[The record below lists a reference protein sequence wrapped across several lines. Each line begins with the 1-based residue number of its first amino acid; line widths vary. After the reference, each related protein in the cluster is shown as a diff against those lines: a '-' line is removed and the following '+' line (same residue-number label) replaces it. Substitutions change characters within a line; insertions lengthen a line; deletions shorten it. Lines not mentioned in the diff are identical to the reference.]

1 MSNSYRIRT
10 TVGKDTSIKV
20 NIEQDFDYLEILSL
34 KLLQNEVYTRQCS
47 DYGVVVGRVS
57 VNNGFGIPNTK
68 VSIFIPLTEEDA
80 LNPIISELYP
90 YKTLSDVNDEGY
102 RYNLLPYTQQH
113 SNHTPTG
120 TFFEKSDILLEPYLI
135 EVFDKYYKYTTTTND
150 SGDFMLFGVPVGQQ
164 TLFIDLDLSDIGEF
178 SLTPQD
184 LIRMGLTTEDQVN
197 NSKFKSSTNL
207 DSLPQLVT
215 FNRNIEVEPFW
226 GQPDICSLG
235 ITRTDFDLSKEAGID
250 IKPTSIFMGSIFS
263 SADDQLVKHTGK
275 VGKKLGEL
283 CGLIAGPGE
292 IKSIR
297 QTINIDNL
305 GRPILEAFEL
315 ANGGQVIDE
324 NGTWLLDLP
333 MNLDYVTTDEFG
345 NRAISTNPQVGVPT
359 RAKYRFKI
367 KWNQAPT
374 LEGSVKRGYFL
385 VPNIR
390 EYGWGLSS
398 NPSKPS
404 GAALLDFKTSY
415 AFSLDWN
422 DYGYTGTSVFDT
434 YYTTGVKHIE
444 SAINCE
450 DKFYDFTYN
459 KVYTVSELISQFRVS
474 SNNRRYIAIKDILN
488 TDCEGENNKFP
499 SNDGQFNNNIIFTLF
514 RILMFLMYPVIFSVV
529 TLLHILSFIVIVIL
543 KPLLILLAG
552 LFFYLFIKEFMSGV
566 YAYFSNPPNAA
577 LSKMFIQKSIK
588 YLGSSISLG
597 VLTIA
602 IDKIKPYFRNFKLPN
617 YTFPDCDF
625 CECNSLGSQDLAS
638 LKSSQNATPGQGV
651 QANDVPTNEN
661 GSALL
666 TPLYVGLNYTATSVD
681 GSGGGGALGGIFGG
695 QPIPSEGDVG
705 TGVSTTVNGIA
716 SGVKPF
722 SPKTCKCE
730 NGTTQLNEFME
741 IIYDKDDEDAT
752 PKTIYWGTF
761 STDLPLP
768 ERINLFNVKA
778 KYYNNT
784 VPNSGFNTG
793 AEGGRG
799 VNQIKVR
806 FDTTLNPNPS
816 TYHMDNVIAILVNSE
831 VGSSFTSGKLVTFQD
846 TIKSSD
852 VNLTGVT
859 QNDYGTFS
867 MTGSSILFSATPTP
881 IDVTWANPEGTGNNI
896 TTYNLTGKTED
907 SLYQKFAM
915 DVEYF
920 QVVTGMT
927 YSDFELK
934 CGSSLQNSLKSRY
947 LDNDMYALKISR
959 INPKTKL
966 PNGNRLDCDTM
977 RKSVYNPLKEYVD
990 YKKQF
995 VVFLVRGVDPHSSR
1009 TTCEYDLSKLFGH
1022 NTFGH
1027 VKVSGRYKLNIPIQG
1042 TPLNV
1047 KHVGNNHVI
1056 DSYSN
1061 SRLYYKSY
1069 NFLPG
1074 SQMSGFTTTL
1084 TQYYSGL
1091 DTNTGINGGSD
1102 GNGCKVESVYASTN
1116 SGGFQNSN
1124 IPTGPSGNEYVTRW
1138 TSGYGSGGNY
1148 DEGYQPSEPYLNTI
1162 VNKACYYTGEHIEGG
1177 TYLRM
1182 SSVLIQRNGTCTCSG
1197 AGTTCVK
1204 TEYTCPKI
1212 ANTFTIN
1219 KTTSVND
1226 NYIVMRSDRLPL
1238 STFDYQPNSGYNSYR
1253 PLHANIGFE
1262 VFILDDIGGSEE
1274 ITVSSGV
1281 GTNGDGKLTGVL
1293 KTLQCGELLPLSCY
1307 ESVYNPGKGVYEFK
1321 VKGGQDGLDCNTVMN
1336 KPVMEKGCYVLV
1348 STPFLSIVRDIQS
1361 INEWRSRMLINFA
1374 ACQNVFSHV
1383 FSNNWVNGTLFAF
1396 PFANVRRFDSNNR
1409 PTSLYPTNLIYLDT
1423 NTNNFYYRSAPYTN
1437 DGKFVGQPISENNKG
1452 NKNLLNYPT
1461 TIMDLGPRDVFTQE
1475 VAMDDTF
1482 DGYIVNKLEPTT
1494 FSDTS
1499 DLLNLFILNRL
1510 TSSGFLNN
1518 ISSANINTYFSR
1530 ENSFIDGDFA
1540 QMNAINSEFGIVPFD
1555 EEEYVGASI
1564 YSNPNDDS
1572 VIGVFFSSITQNRDY
1587 ITPRRNLYSEK
1598 GNIVD
1603 DRCYSPIPVKTQEV
1617 PFYQWEIK
1625 GSRNNVI
1632 FGQDENEWFTNGID
1646 GNVFFSYKYQQL
1658 DRLKSDSRYFR
1669 TNQSSVTKDF
1679 KGYIYSI
1686 DSSGNYNPDVLSWGR
1701 NNPDLNTI
1709 LTGAPFYFYFG
1720 LKRGK
1725 TAFDRFGQ
1733 VWLDFENIE
1742 D

>member
-34 KLLQNEVYTRQCS
+34 KLLQSEVYTRQCS

-263 SADDQLVKHTGK
+263 SADDQLVKRTGK

-283 CGLIAGPGE
+283 CGLIVGPGE

-398 NPSKPS
+398 SPNKPTS

-514 RILMFLMYPVIFSVV
+514 RILMFLMYPVIFNVV
-529 TLLHILSFIVIVIL
+529 TLLHVLSFLVTVIL
-543 KPLLILLAG
+543 GPLVLLLSGLFLYLSIQEGISSGSALISTPPNVPLAISFGLKSGQYFSYSLLFVG
-552 LFFYLFIKEFMSGV
+552 LFFLI
-566 YAYFSNPPNAA
+566 N
-577 LSKMFIQKSIK
+577 
-588 YLGSSISLG
+588 
-597 VLTIA
+597 
-602 IDKIKPYFRNFKLPN
+602 KIKKYFKNFKLPN

-625 CECNSLGSQDLAS
+625 CECNPLGSQDLAS
-638 LKSSQNATPGQGV
+638 LESSQNTTSNSGGST
-651 QANDVPTNEN
+651 NSVPTNNN
-661 GSALL
+661 GTALL
-666 TPLYVGLNYTATSVD
+666 TPFYVAMNYSPTTQD
-681 GSGGGGALGGIFGG
+681 GSGGAALGGIFGG
-695 QPIPSEGDVG
+695 QPIPSSGDIG
-705 TGVSTTVNGIA
+705 TGVSTTVNG
-716 SGVKPF
+716 GTKPL
-722 SPKTCKCE
+722 STKTCDCG
-730 NGTTQLNEFME
+730 NGTTQLNEFMQ
-741 IIYDKDDEDAT
+741 IMTKQDDDEAT

-778 KYYNNT
+778 KYFNNT
-784 VPNSGFNTG
+784 IPNINFNSG
-793 AEGGRG
+793 AEEGRG

-806 FDTTLNPNPS
+806 FDTTLNPSPS
-816 TYHMDNVIAILVNSE
+816 TYHLDNVIALFITPE
-831 VGSSFTSGKLVTFQD
+831 VANNFTNGSLVTFQD
-846 TIKSSD
+846 IKKSTD
-852 VNLTGVT
+852 INLTGST
-859 QNDYGTFS
+859 QNDYGTNS
-867 MTGSSILFSATPTP
+867 ITGGSILFSATPTP
-881 IDVTWANPEGTGNNI
+881 VNVTWSKPDGTGNNI
-896 TTYNLTGKTED
+896 TTYNLTGKTEE
-907 SLYQKFAM
+907 SLYQKFPM

-927 YSDFELK
+927 YSDFEIK

-947 LDNDMYALKISR
+947 LDNDIYTLKISR
-959 INPKTKL
+959 IDLNGDL
-966 PNGNRLDCDTM
+966 PNGTRVDCDTM
-977 RKSVYNPLKEYVD
+977 LKTDYNPLKQYVD
-990 YKKQF
+990 YQKQF

-1027 VKVSGRYKLNIPIQG
+1027 VKVSGQYKLNIPIQG

-1047 KHVGNNHVI
+1047 KHTGNNQTI

-1074 SQMSGFTTTL
+1074 NQMSGFTTTL

-1102 GNGCKVESVYASTN
+1102 GYGCKVESNYASTN
-1116 SGGFQNSN
+1116 RVTFKNSN
-1124 IPTGPSGNEYVTRW
+1124 IPRNPNGNDYVTRW
-1138 TSGYGSGGNY
+1138 TSGYGSGG
-1148 DEGYQPSEPYLNTI
+1148 DDSEGYQPSETYANTI

-1177 TYLRM
+1177 SYLRM
-1182 SSVLIQRNGTCTCSG
+1182 SSVLIRQNGKCRCNG

-1212 ANTFTIN
+1212 TNTFTIN

-1238 STFDYQPNSGYNSYR
+1238 STFDYKPNSTIDSYR
-1253 PLHANIGFE
+1253 PLHANVGFE
-1262 VFILDDIGGSEE
+1262 VFILDDTGGAVEA
-1274 ITVSSGV
+1274 TVSSGV
-1281 GTNGDGKLTGVL
+1281 GTNGDDDLTGVL

-1307 ESVYNPGKGVYEFK
+1307 ESVYDPTKGTYLFQL
-1321 VKGGQDGLDCNTVMN
+1321 KGGQAGLDCKTVMN

-1348 STPFLSIVRDIQS
+1348 STPILSIVRDFES
-1361 INEWRSRMLINFA
+1361 INEWRTRMLINFA

-1396 PFANVRRFDSNNR
+1396 PFANVRRFGSNNK
-1409 PTSLYPTNLIYLDT
+1409 PTSLYPTDLIYLDT

-1437 DGKFVGQPISENNKG
+1437 DGKFVGQPISKNYDG

-1530 ENSFIDGDFA
+1530 KNSFIDGDFA
-1540 QMNAINSEFGIVPFD
+1540 QMNAINSEFGVVPFD
-1555 EEEYVGASI
+1555 EEEYVGTSI

-1587 ITPRRNLYSEK
+1587 ITPKRNLYSEN

-1603 DRCYSPIPVKTQEV
+1603 TRCYSSIPVKTQEV
-1617 PFYQWEIK
+1617 PFYQWEMK
-1625 GSRNNVI
+1625 SSSNNVI
-1632 FGQDENEWFTNGID
+1632 FGQDENEWFTEGID
-1646 GNVFFSYKYQQL
+1646 GKVFFSYKYQQL

-1686 DSSGNYNPDVLSWGR
+1686 DSSGNYNPNVLSWNR

-1742 D
+1742 E